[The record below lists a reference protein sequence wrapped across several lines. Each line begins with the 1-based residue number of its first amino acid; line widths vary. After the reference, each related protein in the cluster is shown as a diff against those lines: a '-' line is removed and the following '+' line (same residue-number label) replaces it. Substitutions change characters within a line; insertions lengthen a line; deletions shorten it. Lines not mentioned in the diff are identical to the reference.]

1 VDLSLLFQKFQKR
14 QGTTDLGKKYEE
26 LVAANFILKL
36 LTDEKVNNFNLSSN
50 DANFGQF
57 DDIVLEINTDHKE
70 TYAIQLKHNNRA
82 KSFTAN
88 HLAAIDGNFSI
99 KKYFD
104 SFKQLSMTD
113 TCKFILYTNRQFN
126 EGNKKVRMNNVILK
140 IIKCDPIEILN
151 TSSQNNCCYKFNIE
165 ECSSSDE
172 ETQEYRKFLQN
183 FFLYTD
189 QGDVRRI
196 ENIVTKI
203 FQDKFFCDGVL
214 GYEKYLKFIAEWSD
228 LEGKKLKL
236 ERTLMQ
242 RVTALC
248 ILTPFIQ
255 PFSISPVNEK
265 MKVFRQA
272 ISGFDITFFEENV
285 LDHVRKIWGDVKSE
299 LANMEVVE
307 DIRNNYQL
315 TSDYTW
321 NVNGFSDEVCYW
333 LMDKCPLIV
342 FENKSTY
349 EAIRL
354 CRNKKFVII
363 VKKSNQNDESDDK
376 QLEEF
381 SVFRTLSDLNPDSEV
396 CKEMKRVFKCS
407 IQEKNDIT
415 LGRLIQESEEFQSIV
430 TTNDLAKML
439 EDSYQI
445 GDIKEIIPHPYID
458 RYLARNLIDIKYF
471 EKLNGSTLIVLNCV
485 DKIDLIKNRIG
496 NFNLMRVDVYLQDE
510 AVKSKEF
517 NYENNINSDH
527 HISLFHSS
535 PDLKKY
541 VTGPDLFVSDTECS
555 KEDFMEICKKHSESR
570 ICHHLRIVDN
580 ETLEWIRSDG
590 DITDLERFR
599 IENQFVKETEFYST
613 QPDNNI
619 NLINGDPGM
628 GKSELLKNIKNNS
641 LSTFWCVIFY
651 PKDISSLCGHLD
663 GKFSDWNKFV
673 EFLLDI
679 KYNNLKHF
687 DKEILKILIKNKKV
701 IYFWDALDEV
711 STTEMEFA
719 INFINHFSRKGLV
732 QWISSR
738 CHLQKK
744 LEKEF
749 RVLSRNIRQFN
760 DEEQTYFIHQRLGNL
775 YSEEEIVGVIDKI
788 KTTVTLLKHNDV
800 LGTPLQIFMVTE
812 LFRQNKDKYLNL
824 LKNVFSLTDLYHHII
839 EEKFNF
845 YYEKKAEVQ
854 SPNQALS
861 NILEGY
867 KRNMFEKYEKAA
879 MKTLITN
886 EVLRKFNINCDDFL
900 KEIQGRDDCI
910 GLVTEVTNNFPQ
922 FLHNSYAEYFVAM
935 YFKDHYT
942 EINDFD
948 SIILDTRYAN
958 IRFFFD
964 LLTAKDSS
972 AHIAV
977 LYKNLELLKEQG
989 PGLKDCKDAKG
1000 RNVLQ
1005 LACSWGQRYPVL
1017 SVQNNAGNFI
1027 IDDENDDSVIGETP
1041 EYAEMLQYLLENCDA
1056 LESDKVFKS
1065 TLSYAEET
1073 NCQLAKLKILQKQG
1087 LKFGRL
1093 INDSSGLNL
1102 LYYSAKF
1109 GFYEVLDLF
1118 EELPMIK
1125 TKKENFSLLHLAVVH
1140 DKEKYLQKLLNFDV
1154 YIKSID
1160 EEDKSGRTSL
1170 YIACQDG
1177 NEKIVS
1183 LLLQFGANVDIA
1195 ANNGFTP
1202 LHAASVNSYV
1212 TLVQLLLKRGAN
1224 INAAASHGI
1233 TPLHSACWNGHDEVV
1248 EELIRCKANLNASAN
1263 DGCTSL
1269 YIASRNKHNRVVKLL
1284 LNAGADKNFAQ
1295 EDGVTPLLIASQE
1308 GHKKNVEALLKFK
1321 ADVNIASASGETPLY
1336 VACQNGHVQVA
1347 QNLIEAG
1354 ADINAATNRNWTPL
1368 LVACQQEHAQIV
1380 ELLLRYG
1387 ADVNKKVDPTP
1398 FSVANF
1404 HGHDKIFRLL
1414 AEYEDVQQQKIE

>member
-1 VDLSLLFQKFQKR
+1 MDLSLLFQKFLKR
-14 QGTTDLGKKYEE
+14 QGTTDLGKMYEE

-70 TYAIQLKHNNRA
+70 TYAIQLKHNNKR
-82 KSFTAN
+82 KPLTAD
-88 HLAAIDGNFSI
+88 HLTALEGNFSI

-126 EGNKKVRMNNVILK
+126 EGNHEVRMNNVTLK

-151 TSSQNNCCYKFNIE
+151 TSQNNCCYKFDIE
-165 ECSSSDE
+165 ECSSDE
-172 ETQEYRKFLQN
+172 KTQEFRKFLQI
-183 FFLYTD
+183 FFLYTNQAD
-189 QGDVRRI
+189 AKEI
-196 ENIVTKI
+196 EKMVKNR
-203 FQDKFFCDGVL
+203 FQEKFFCDGDL
-214 GYEKYLKFIAEWSD
+214 AYQKYLKFITKWSHR
-228 LEGKKLKL
+228 EGKKLKL
-236 ERTLMQ
+236 ERTFMQ
-242 RVTALC
+242 QVTALC

-255 PFSISPVNEK
+255 QFSIGPLNDK

-272 ISGFDITFFEENV
+272 ISAFDITFFEENV
-285 LDHVRKIWGDVKSE
+285 LDHVKKIWGDMKSE
-299 LANMEVVE
+299 LSNMEVVE
-307 DIRNNYQL
+307 DIRKTYWDL
-315 TSDYTW
+315 SE
-321 NVNGFSDEVCYW
+321 FSDEMCYW
-333 LMDKCPLIV
+333 LMDKSPLIV

-354 CRNKKFVII
+354 CRKKKFVII
-363 VKKSNQNDESDDK
+363 VKKSDQNDESDDK

-396 CKEMKRVFKCS
+396 YKEMKRTLKCS

-415 LGRLIQESEEFQSIV
+415 LETLIQDSEEFESIV
-430 TTNDLAKML
+430 TTNDLVKML

-458 RYLARNLIDIKYF
+458 RYFARNLIDIKYF
-471 EKLNGSTLIVLNCV
+471 EKLNDNTLIVLDCV

-496 NFNLMRVDVYLQDE
+496 NFNLMRVDIYLQNE

-517 NYENNINSDH
+517 NYENNIDSSH

-535 PDLKKY
+535 LDLKKY

-555 KEDFMEICKKHSESR
+555 KEDFIKICKNHSESH
-570 ICHHLRIVDN
+570 ICHLFRIVNN
-580 ETLEWIRSDG
+580 ETLEWIRSDS
-590 DITDLERFR
+590 DITDLQRFR
-599 IENQFVKETEFYST
+599 RENQFVKETEFYST

-619 NLINGDPGM
+619 NLIIGDPGM
-628 GKSELLKNIKNNS
+628 GKSELLKNVKNNV
-641 LSTFWCVIFY
+641 LPTFWCVIFY
-651 PKDISSLCGHLD
+651 PKDISSLCRHLD
-663 GKFSDWNKFV
+663 GKFSDWDKFV
-673 EFLLDI
+673 EFLLDV

-738 CHLQKK
+738 CHLQQK

-749 RVLSRNIRQFN
+749 RVLSRNMRQFN
-760 DEEQTYFIHQRLGNL
+760 DEEQSDFIHQRLEGL
-775 YSEEEIVGVIDKI
+775 YSEEEINGVIDKI
-788 KTTVTLLKHNDV
+788 KKTVTLLKYNDV
-800 LGTPLQIFMVTE
+800 LGIPLQIFMVTE

-824 LKNVFSLTDLYHHII
+824 LNVLKIFSLTDLYHHII

-845 YYEKKAEVQ
+845 YFEKKAEIQ
-854 SPNQALS
+854 SPNRALS
-861 NILEGY
+861 NILEEY
-867 KRNMFEKYEKAA
+867 KRNMFEKYKKAA

-948 SIILDTRYAN
+948 SIILDRRYVN

-989 PGLKDCKDAKG
+989 PGLKDCKDASG

-1027 IDDENDDSVIGETP
+1027 IDDENDDSVVGETP

-1056 LESDKVFKS
+1056 SESES
-1065 TLSYAEET
+1065 ALPYAEKMK
-1073 NCQLAKLKILQKQG
+1073 CQLVRLKILQYQG
-1087 LKFGRL
+1087 LKFGKL
-1093 INDSSGLNL
+1093 HNDSSDLNL
-1102 LYYSAKF
+1102 LYYSAKL
-1109 GFYEVLDLF
+1109 GYYQVLDLF
-1118 EELPMIK
+1118 HELPLIK
-1125 TKKENFSLLHLAVVH
+1125 TKKDNFSLLHLAVVH
-1140 DKEKYLQKLLNFDV
+1140 GQEKYLQKLLNFDV
-1154 YIKSID
+1154 YIKSVD
-1160 EEDKSGRTSL
+1160 DRDKSGRTSL

-1177 NEKIVS
+1177 NEKIVN
-1183 LLLQFGANVDIA
+1183 LLLQSGANVNIA
-1195 ANNGFTP
+1195 ANNGSTP
-1202 LHAASVNSYV
+1202 LHAASLNSYV
-1212 TLVQLLLKRGAN
+1212 TLVQLLLKRGAK

-1248 EELIRCKANLNASAN
+1248 EELIRCEANLNVLAN

-1269 YIASRNKHNRVVKLL
+1269 YVASRNNHNRVVKLL
-1284 LNAGADKNFAQ
+1284 LDAGADKNIAQ
-1295 EDGVTPLLIASQE
+1295 EDGVTPLLIASQK
-1308 GHKKNVEALLKFK
+1308 GHKKNVEMLLKFK
-1321 ADVNIASASGETPLY
+1321 ADVNIASASGETALY
-1336 VACQNGHVQVA
+1336 VACQNGHAEVA

-1368 LVACQQEHAQIV
+1368 LVASQQGHAEIV

-1398 FSVANF
+1398 FSVATF
-1404 HGHDKIFRLL
+1404 HGHDNIFRLL
-1414 AEYEDVQQQKIE
+1414 VEYEAMQQQNIE